1 MPPRARVDPRA
12 PALRYALGSLPAL
25 TSLSSTILAVMIALA
40 PPGQAASSVVLEP
53 SCGATPGK
61 PACDVTPPP
70 SWSPFYKTFVRPE
83 TRAEALKRYL
93 VIARAIE
100 GVSASMTNAPKRD
113 DGSIAPPLWAGSSEE
128 LALSLVTI
136 AYHESSFRRD
146 VHSGVGPY
154 ALGDCAYWDRTGR
167 RVPASEARKQGVA
180 GTNCQ
185 SVCLMQLNTG
195 GLSGARDG
203 FRGSDLVG
211 LDQASTERCF
221 TAGARALAEARARC
235 AASAGDG
242 WFARSVGSYVTG
254 DVCEVDADW
263 VKARAATFTKVGSI
277 RPSSL
282 PKDARELFAEGSP

>member
-1 MPPRARVDPRA
+1 
-12 PALRYALGSLPAL
+12 
-25 TSLSSTILAVMIALA
+25 MIALA
-40 PPGQAASSVVLEP
+40 PPGQAALSVVLEP
-53 SCGATPGK
+53 SCGALPGK
-61 PACDVTPPP
+61 PTCDIMPQP
-70 SWSPFYKTFVRPE
+70 SWSPFYKTFVRAE
-83 TRAEALKRYL
+83 SRAEALKRYL

-100 GVSASMTNAPKRD
+100 GVSASLTNAPPRD
-113 DGSIAPPLWAGSSEE
+113 SGKPAPLSWAGSSEE

-195 GLSGARDG
+195 GLSGTRFDVK
-203 FRGSDLVG
+203 GSDLVG

-221 TAGARALAEARARC
+221 AAGARALAEARARC
-235 AASAGDG
+235 AASVSDG

-254 DVCEVDADW
+254 DLCELDADW

-277 RPSSL
+277 RSSSL
-282 PKDARELFAEGSP
+282 PKDARELF